1 MMHLRSPAATKRST
15 PTRSTPVRR
24 HGSRKT
30 TPVKQVS
37 IESFLG
43 SEQGRVEEDVQF
55 KVPFL
60 PLSAPTTETPAAFN
74 DGLPLY
80 AHQQR
85 SLYRMLQIEA
95 RDEHVSRFNFG
106 KLDYYSKGGCLA
118 DAIGTGKTATML
130 ALIVSEPINATLG
143 ANLLLAP
150 SHLLAQW
157 KAEVDKFIRPGEIDV
172 VLGLR
177 RYLAMDPRDISNRTL
192 VLVGVDEVISSQS
205 FHFHRGR
212 LYPRE
217 VGHAGTPLESVDVDA
232 MAEYTAA
239 ARYVSNA
246 YSGPVWVTKVH
257 LPVKPWRR
265 VVFEEVQDLV
275 LPGKASQDCFIQLT
289 RRCEHV
295 WLITATPFPAKAES
309 IYANNQLLGFKR
321 LRLLPHDPAFD
332 EIKRKLYLRNCAQVK
347 QDAITDKI
355 RVTQTYIS
363 VALHP
368 HEHLLCR
375 IEKVLAGSTDA
386 LASSIKD
393 AFQDTGGVPDEE
405 ANGHSARKT
414 SGKKRAA
421 AAPLPSP
428 TPASSDWGSPFWG
441 ERFTSARQSCVHVG
455 VSDRILERDHPQ
467 LKSPPVNSAAALAA
481 ALIPIKIP
489 REIYR
494 DELYALDREISV
506 ANMRKREVDVMEAAT
521 RNTVAIL
528 RVLLNQVY
536 WSVEESFADM
546 ESSGLRSFFSSG
558 RGEETPAGFRVL
570 SRHGRWAN
578 HAPPEPLDLLLYHRD
593 EIEGYLGKYWSS
605 KAELTRFC
613 SIMETTL
620 QERCPRA
627 RQLVEDQL
635 NALNECRVLRE
646 ELEGRGSASQTTA
659 ALTERDRR
667 RQQREQRQLDDAWA
681 EEDEEEQE
689 MTRSRDETDG
699 HANPTTPVTTFPPRY
714 GSKITQLVTY
724 LLRQPSHVQ
733 VVVFTM
739 WKRALRVVEQ
749 ALTKSGISCAVFLE
763 HQSSETKS
771 AHVQSF
777 VRGETKVLLLH
788 ALTSASGINLQVAA
802 QVIFLDPVGFD
813 PVQASALEAQA
824 IGRVLRMGQT
834 HTEVAVVRF
843 VAEHTLEATLYDE
856 VHAAAQRAS
865 ADEDQFFDGANGEY
879 VCADF
884 AAPLRRVIRM
894 EVRPDRVSTAT
905 TAAAPADEEI
915 AMVGAMS
922 LEQIINQRVESA
934 AAQGEVFDLT
944 EDADE
949 SLHAQLER
957 ARQAEQQRQS
967 RKRIRSS
974 PEEAAPSWS
983 SLQAAYHHQV
993 TVKQERSHVPSGEDA

>member
-1 MMHLRSPAATKRST
+1 
-15 PTRSTPVRR
+15 
-24 HGSRKT
+24 
-30 TPVKQVS
+30 
-37 IESFLG
+37 
-43 SEQGRVEEDVQF
+43 
-55 KVPFL
+55 
-60 PLSAPTTETPAAFN
+60 
-74 DGLPLY
+74 
-80 AHQQR
+80 
-85 SLYRMLQIEA
+85 MLQIEA
-95 RDEHVSRFNFG
+95 RDELVSRFNFG

-157 KAEVDKFIRPGEIDV
+157 KAEVDKFVRPGEIEV
-172 VLGLR
+172 VIGMR
-177 RYLAMDPRDISNRTL
+177 RYLAMDPSEISNRTL
-192 VLVGVDEVISSQS
+192 VLVGVDEVLTSQS

-217 VGHAGTPLESVDVDA
+217 LGHAGRPLESVDVDA
-232 MAEYTAA
+232 MTEYTEAA
-239 ARYVSNA
+239 KYVSNA
-246 YSGPVWVTKVH
+246 YSGPVWVTKLH
-257 LPVKPWRR
+257 LPAKPWRR
-265 VVFEEVQDLV
+265 VIFEEVQDLV

-368 HEHLLCR
+368 HERLLCR
-375 IEKVLAGSTDA
+375 IEQVLAGSTDA
-386 LASSIKD
+386 LASKIKD
-393 AFQDTGGVPDEE
+393 AFQDTGGIPEEE
-405 ANGHSARKT
+405 AKALPGRKP

-421 AAPLPSP
+421 AVVV
-428 TPASSDWGSPFWG
+428 ASSTSSSAAWSSPYWS
-441 ERFTSARQSCVHVG
+441 ERYTSARQSCVHVG
-455 VSDRILERDHPQ
+455 ISDRILERENPQ
-467 LKSPPVNSAAALAA
+467 LSTPATTSAAALSA
-481 ALIPIKIP
+481 ALIAIKNP

-494 DELYALDREISV
+494 NELYALDREISV
-506 ANMRKREVDVMEAAT
+506 ANMRKREVDMMEAAT
-521 RNTVAIL
+521 RNTVAII
-528 RVLLNQVY
+528 RVLLSQAY
-536 WSVEESFADM
+536 WGVEESFADM
-546 ESSGLRSFFSSG
+546 ESSGLRPLFSSG

-593 EIEGYLGKYWSS
+593 EIEGYLRKYWNST
-605 KAELTRFC
+605 AELTRFC

-620 QERCPRA
+620 NERCSRA

-635 NALNECRVLRE
+635 KALNECKVLRE
-646 ELEGRGSASQTTA
+646 ELEGGGPKSQTSGS
-659 ALTERDRR
+659 LTERERR
-667 RQQREQRQLDDAWA
+667 RQQRERRHLDNALA
-681 EEDEEEQE
+681 EED
-689 MTRSRDETDG
+689 DEDDAELMRNA
-699 HANPTTPVTTFPPRY
+699 ANTAGEATASSAPPAFPPRY

-724 LLRQPSHVQ
+724 MLRQPSHVQ

-749 ALTKSGISCAVFLE
+749 ALTQSGISCAVFLE

-788 ALTSASGINLQVAA
+788 TLTSASGINLQVAS
-802 QVIFLDPVGFD
+802 QVVFLDPVGFD

-824 IGRVLRMGQT
+824 IGRVLRMGQK

-843 VAEHTLEATLYDE
+843 VAERTLEATLYDE

-884 AAPLRRVIRM
+884 AAPLRRVVRM
-894 EVRPDRVSTAT
+894 EVRPDRVSTASS
-905 TAAAPADEEI
+905 AAPVDEEI

-944 EDADE
+944 EDAEE
-949 SLHAQLER
+949 SLEAQLAR
-957 ARQAEQQRQS
+957 ARQVEQQRHA
-967 RKRIRSS
+967 RKRIRVSREDATS
-974 PEEAAPSWS
+974 PAS
-983 SLQAAYHHQV
+983 SLQAAYHRHVQV
-993 TVKQERSHVPSGEDA
+993 KKERSHVTPVEGE

>member
-15 PTRSTPVRR
+15 PTRATPVRR

-157 KAEVDKFIRPGEIDV
+157 KAEVDKFIRPGEIDVVLGLPEVDKFIRPGEIDV

-421 AAPLPSP
+421 AAALPSP

-528 RVLLNQVY
+528 RVLLN
-536 WSVEESFADM
+536 
-546 ESSGLRSFFSSG
+546 
-558 RGEETPAGFRVL
+558 
-570 SRHGRWAN
+570 
-578 HAPPEPLDLLLYHRD
+578 
-593 EIEGYLGKYWSS
+593 
-605 KAELTRFC
+605 
-613 SIMETTL
+613 
-620 QERCPRA
+620 
-627 RQLVEDQL
+627 
-635 NALNECRVLRE
+635 
-646 ELEGRGSASQTTA
+646 
-659 ALTERDRR
+659 
-667 RQQREQRQLDDAWA
+667 
-681 EEDEEEQE
+681 
-689 MTRSRDETDG
+689 
-699 HANPTTPVTTFPPRY
+699 
-714 GSKITQLVTY
+714 
-724 LLRQPSHVQ
+724 QPSHVQ